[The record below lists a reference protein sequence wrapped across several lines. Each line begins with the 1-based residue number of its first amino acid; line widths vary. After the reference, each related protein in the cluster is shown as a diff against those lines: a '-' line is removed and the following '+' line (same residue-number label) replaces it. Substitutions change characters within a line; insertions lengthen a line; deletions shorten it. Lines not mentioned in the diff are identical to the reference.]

1 MQTFQVSAYI
11 RYTNIP
17 PAKVSQMAEGQ
28 SQSGSGLQSYRA
40 LDEDIGRPLIRGIMQ
55 LIFHSP

>member
-17 PAKVSQMAEGQ
+17 LAKVSQMAEAQ

-40 LDEDIGRPLIRGIMQ
+40 LDEDIG
-55 LIFHSP
+55 